1 MWRRSDLGL
10 FADTHELTQQVV
22 LNRDPMILLQMQKT
36 AVLVHSAALYPKV
49 VLGLA
54 EAGKNHQKL
63 LAAMNA
69 VEFSDQVL

>member
-1 MWRRSDLGL
+1 MWGRSDLGL
-10 FADTHELTQQVV
+10 FAETHELAQLVV

-36 AVLVHSAALYPKV
+36 ALFVHSAALYPKV

-54 EAGKNHQKL
+54 EAGKNRQKL
-63 LAAMNA
+63 LAAMNV